1 MKPTPEDKEKLSAP
15 AQEWLESGTHIEI
28 EKRSIFVTDRGEG
41 IPILLIHGHPSSC
54 LDWKGVCDRLE
65 SQARL
70 VAFDM
75 VGWGLSDKPASF
87 SYSLMQQ
94 ADVVDALMKTL
105 GIKEA
110 HVVSHDLGTSLHTE
124 LLARDLERELSFKVL
139 SSQFFNGSI
148 LQWLSNEPGT
158 MNRAQSN
165 KTLFQA
171 MEEFVQVTPEAFVE
185 GFKMATLGN
194 LSVEDMQL
202 RSELFFYKD
211 QHLRLAAQSGYMRE
225 RYVHRDRWVG
235 AMQKS
240 NPVRIAWAK
249 DDPVAVVAIGRE
261 LEKQCPNATY
271 VEWGGIGHFPNAEDP
286 DFVAEQVALSAGLSY
301 SANK

>member
-1 MKPTPEDKEKLSAP
+1 MVHSYNEWDSLKEVIVGNTFLSNLP
-15 AQEWLESGTHIEI
+15 
-28 EKRSIFVTDRGEG
+28 
-41 IPILLIHGHPSSC
+41 
-54 LDWKGVCDRLE
+54 
-65 SQARL
+65 
-70 VAFDM
+70 
-75 VGWGLSDKPASF
+75 GL
-87 SYSLMQQ
+87 
-94 ADVVDALMKTL
+94 
-105 GIKEA
+105 
-110 HVVSHDLGTSLHTE
+110 
-124 LLARDLERELSFKVL
+124 ELSFKLL

-165 KTLFQA
+165 ETLFQA
-171 MEEFVQVTPEAFVE
+171 MEEFVQVTPEAYVE
-185 GFKMATLGN
+185 GFNKATLGN
-194 LSVEDMQL
+194 LSDEDLQM
-202 RSELFFYKD
+202 RSELFFHNN

-235 AMQKS
+235 AIQKS

-261 LEKQCPNATY
+261 LDKQCPNATY